1 MDETNPSAM
10 THGDVND
17 IRPESASRKAETL
30 HAKRR
35 MVNRFTER
43 SFNIYTQV
51 AIEMRPMQ
59 DVADEFEVSK
69 PRVSQIVANVEARMF
84 NHLLSSVRAQRVR
97 QTFTLERVA
106 KQALD
111 AWERSK
117 GVQIIEKTTAVTIE
131 GATKDPEDGMVD
143 IEVPGKKVETTR
155 KQLIGDPRFL
165 DVIRDSMKD
174 IRDIW
179 GISQDAETDEAKAKL
194 LAQSGPV
201 VQMVFMDA
209 IGPDG
214 KIRYPKVNKADPVTG
229 ELPPL
234 PDGAIT
240 LD

>member
-35 MVNRFTER
+35 MVNRITER